1 MDNQTKHTLQDEEG
15 MRECSNLNKVAPLE
29 LSTQVSQMEP
39 LEVEDVPK
47 VKPSLGLFHVYAFSL
62 GMGLIQLGWCI
73 GGNSQTG
80 PVFIKKYGWDPSVAK
95 GYNTII
101 GSSAVLGLA
110 IGSLLA
116 GKVMG

>member
-1 MDNQTKHTLQDEEG
+1 MNNSSHYQTQNPSKDLDDPNVP
-15 MRECSNLNKVAPLE
+15 SNKIAPLDVAPG
-29 LSTQVSQMEP
+29 QMEP

>member
-1 MDNQTKHTLQDEEG
+1 MP
-15 MRECSNLNKVAPLE
+15 SNKIAPLDVAPG
-29 LSTQVSQMEP
+29 QMEP

-73 GGNSQTG
+73 GGHSQTG
-80 PVFIKKYGWDPSVAK
+80 PVFIKKFGWDPSVAK